1 MNDLEQKDALV
12 VKQVDAGIKCSWNW
26 SWLKL
31 KAKIEVKGAEHTFP
45 LVDVFKKINK
55 TGLARC
61 ILCQKEINYANKGS
75 HALLAHCKT
84 ELHKKKVYNITTTHS
99 VAPSFLPESEA
110 STSALQQGPENIRQR
125 SQAILPTP
133 TVNRIANAEVGVGR
147 PISSAQAVSLL
158 GHNIYYLLF

>member
-1 MNDLEQKDALV
+1 M
-12 VKQVDAGIKCSWNW
+12 
-26 SWLKL
+26 
-31 KAKIEVKGAEHTFP
+31 EVKGAEHTFP

-55 TGLARC
+55 GLARC
-61 ILCQKEINYANKGS
+61 IVCHNEINYANKGS
-75 HALLAHCKT
+75 HGLLAHCKT
-84 ELHKKKVYNITTTHS
+84 ELHKKKVYNITHS

-125 SQAILPTP
+125 SQAKKNTP

-158 GHNIYYLLF
+158 GHKIYYLLFLFHHFCSRPWFLG